1 MTVETDSGSGAPI
14 KKDSGEKDGNL
25 DNSESKEDD
34 DDDFGR
40 GSSPPMSREEL
51 EKESS
56 NSVSNLDR
64 LNTD

>member
-1 MTVETDSGSGAPI
+1 MPKSASEKGDQDDSLTTPD
-14 KKDSGEKDGNL
+14 KPT
-25 DNSESKEDD
+25 SKEDD

-40 GSSPPMSREEL
+40 DSSSPMSREEL

>member
-1 MTVETDSGSGAPI
+1 METNSGTGTPA
-14 KKDSGEKDGNL
+14 KEKDESL
-25 DNSESKEDD
+25 TTPEQSSSKEED